1 MKIAITGSR
10 GMLGTDLMRLFQ
22 QEHEVLGLDLH
33 NCNILDAA
41 QLHDVIAPFCPNVII
56 HAAAYTNV
64 DKAESDRDAAFALNE
79 TGTKNMAEA
88 AKACQAKLVYISTDY
103 VFDGT
108 KGTPYAE
115 DDAPSPLGVYGWS
128 KWRGEEQ
135 IRTIFADNPGAFL
148 IVRIA
153 WLYGKHGKNF
163 VETILNLAQQQDT
176 LRVVND
182 QFGSPTYTQDV
193 VRALQALIRSNAS
206 GVVHATNSG
215 QCTWHEFAETIV
227 QFAGKTGVTVL
238 PISSAELNRPAP
250 RPAYSVLR
258 LEKFTQMTGQQL
270 RHWKDGLQAYF
281 EERTT

>member
-10 GMLGTDLMRLFQ
+10 GMLGTDLMRLFE
-22 QEHEVLGLDLH
+22 QEHEVLGVDLH

-41 QLHDVIAPFCPNVII
+41 QLRSVVAPFAPNVII

-79 TGTKNMAEA
+79 TGTKNVAET

-108 KGTPYAE
+108 KGTPYSE
-115 DDAPSPLGVYGWS
+115 DDAPSPLGAYGWS

-135 IRTIFADNPGAFL
+135 IRAAFADNPGAFL

-153 WLYGKHGKNF
+153 WLYGKQGKNF
-163 VETILNLAQQQDT
+163 VETILNLAQQQNT

-182 QFGSPTYTQDV
+182 QFGSPTYTKDV
-193 VRALQALIRSNAS
+193 AHALQALIRCGAS
-206 GVVHATNSG
+206 GVVHVTNNG
-215 QCTWHEFAETIV
+215 QCTWHEFAETII
-227 QFAGKTGVTVL
+227 QFAGKTGVTIL

-250 RPAYSVLR
+250 RPPFSVLR
-258 LEKFTQMTGQQL
+258 LERFTQLTGQQL

>member
-41 QLHDVIAPFCPNVII
+41 QLHDVVAPFCPNVII

-64 DKAESDRDAAFALNE
+64 DNAESDRDAAFALNE
-79 TGTKNMAEA
+79 IGTKNMADV

-115 DDAPSPLGVYGWS
+115 EDAPSPLGVYGWS

-135 IRTIFADNPGAFL
+135 IRAVFDGNASSFL

-193 VRALQALIRSNAS
+193 ARALQALIRCDAS

-215 QCTWHEFAETIV
+215 QCTWHEFAETILN
-227 QFAGKTGVTVL
+227 FAGKTGVTVL

-258 LEKFTQMTGQQL
+258 LDKFTQLTGQPL

-281 EERTT
+281 EERTS

>member
-41 QLHDVIAPFCPNVII
+41 QVHAVVAPFAPNVII

-64 DKAESDRDAAFALNE
+64 DKAENDRDTAFALNE
-79 TGTKNMAEA
+79 IGTKNVADV

-115 DDAPSPLGVYGWS
+115 EDAPSPLGVYGWS

-135 IRTIFADNPGAFL
+135 IRAVFDGNASSFL

-193 VRALQALIRSNAS
+193 ARALQALIRSNAS
-206 GVVHATNSG
+206 GVVHVTNSG

-250 RPAYSVLR
+250 RPAFSVLR
-258 LEKFTQMTGQQL
+258 LEKFTQLTGQQL

-281 EERTT
+281 EERSV

>member
-10 GMLGTDLMRLFQ
+10 GMLGTDLMRLFER
-22 QEHEVLGLDLH
+22 EHEVLGLDLH
-33 NCNILDAA
+33 NCDILDAA
-41 QLHDVIAPFCPNVII
+41 QLQSVIAPFAPNVII

-64 DKAESDRDAAFALNE
+64 DKAESDRDSAFALNE
-79 TGTKNMAEA
+79 TGTKHVAEA
-88 AKACQAKLVYISTDY
+88 AKVCQAKLVYISTDY

-108 KGTPYAE
+108 KGTPYSE
-115 DDAPSPLGVYGWS
+115 DDAPSPLGAYGWS

-135 IRTIFADNPGAFL
+135 IRTVFADDPTAFL

-153 WLYGKHGKNF
+153 WLYGKRGKNF

-193 VRALQALIRSNAS
+193 ARALQALIQCHGS

-215 QCTWHEFAETIV
+215 QCTWHEFAETIL
-227 QFAGKTGVTVL
+227 QFAGITGVTVL

-250 RPAYSVLR
+250 RPAFSVLQHER
-258 LEKFTQMTGQQL
+258 FTQLTGQQL
-270 RHWKDGLQAYF
+270 RHWKDGLRAYF
-281 EERTT
+281 EERSV

>member
-1 MKIAITGSR
+1 MKVAITGVR
-10 GMLGTDLMRLFQ
+10 GMLGSDLMRLFQ

-41 QLHDVIAPFCPNVII
+41 RLHDVIAPFRPDVII
-56 HAAAYTNV
+56 HTAAYTNV
-64 DKAESDRDAAFALNE
+64 DKAESDQDAAFALNE
-79 TGTKNMAEA
+79 TGTKNVAEA

-115 DDAPSPLGVYGWS
+115 DDAPSPLGAYGWS

-135 IRTIFADNPGAFL
+135 IRTLFSEKTASFL

-182 QFGSPTYTQDV
+182 QFGAPTYTQDV
-193 VRALQALIRSNAS
+193 ARALQALIRCDAS
-206 GVVHATNSG
+206 GIVHVTNSG
-215 QCTWHEFAETIV
+215 QCTWHEFAERILEI
-227 QFAGKTGVTVL
+227 AGIQGVTVL
-238 PISSAELNRPAP
+238 PISSAELNRAAP

-258 LEKFTQMTGQQL
+258 LDKFTQLTGQSP
-270 RHWKDGLQAYF
+270 RHWKDGLRAYF
-281 EERTT
+281 EERTS